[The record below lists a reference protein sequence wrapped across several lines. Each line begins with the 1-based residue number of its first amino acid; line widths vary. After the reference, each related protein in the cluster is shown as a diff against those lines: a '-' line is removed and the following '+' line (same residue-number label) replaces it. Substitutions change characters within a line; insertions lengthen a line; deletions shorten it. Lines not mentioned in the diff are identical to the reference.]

1 MQVNTVVEKKLYMTS
16 QRVLRGLN
24 SYIVVVLGFIKVS
37 KFRLEALRLTR
48 KGSDRL
54 GNTRIAINRLDETY
68 LRGQWS

>member
-24 SYIVVVLGFIKVS
+24 SYIVVVLGFIKVQS
-37 KFRLEALRLTR
+37 FKISLRSFKDRL
-48 KGSDRL
+48 RL
-54 GNTRIAINRLDETY
+54 GNTRIAIIRLDETY